1 MTTSGMSEQFPVQIS
16 IGNVIGFAIVFFEKV
31 DDGTQVDDSAQV
43 DDHACSIIVPASMTV
58 L

>member
-1 MTTSGMSEQFPVQIS
+1 MSEQFPVQIS

-43 DDHACSIIVPASMTV
+43 DDHACSMILLASMTV